1 MFAGLFLAPEAAAW
15 CIARAFAATA
25 RIEGDMLVLAQRE
38 RRIEIP
44 VKRIVAM
51 TPWRL
56 PIPSAGVWLTLD
68 SGRRWPQSIALD
80 DPAALADALIRA
92 GAQPALADTSGGRAA
107 RYARARIAVRQ
118 RTIDH
123 PIVKFVLFP
132 LVPALPAFRLHQ
144 HIAFGGTFGE
154 YYTFG
159 LQAYLTALAIWWAS
173 WAIGL
178 LLFAAALR
186 AVIEMGTGLSLV
198 LRPDRTISV
207 RTWLERLGHLL
218 FYIGVPAWLL
228 MRFWP

>member
-1 MFAGLFLAPEAAAW
+1 
-15 CIARAFAATA
+15 
-25 RIEGDMLVLAQRE
+25 
-38 RRIEIP
+38 
-44 VKRIVAM
+44 
-51 TPWRL
+51 
-56 PIPSAGVWLTLD
+56 
-68 SGRRWPQSIALD
+68 
-80 DPAALADALIRA
+80 
-92 GAQPALADTSGGRAA
+92 LADTSGGRAA

-228 MRFWP
+228 MRFWPW